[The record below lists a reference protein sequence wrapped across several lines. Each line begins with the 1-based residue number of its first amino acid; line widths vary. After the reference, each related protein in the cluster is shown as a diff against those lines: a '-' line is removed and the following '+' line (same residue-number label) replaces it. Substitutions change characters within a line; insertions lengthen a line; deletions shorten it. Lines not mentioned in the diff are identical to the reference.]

1 MNLGGTDYVKVWTP
15 WQSRF
20 LWLPARISLIHPTVV
35 RDSAVYK
42 WMWLCTVYYRTSS
55 YSNLDDRDIDYV
67 PAVVE
72 TEYAMNIFDIL
83 RSKD

>member
-20 LWLPARISLIHPTVV
+20 LWLPERIKLIHPTVV
-35 RDSAVYK
+35 GDRAVYK
-42 WMWLCTVYYRTSS
+42 WMWLRTVYYRTSS
-55 YSNLDDRDIDYV
+55 YSNVDDRDLDYV

-72 TEYAMNIFDIL
+72 TEYALNVFDIL
-83 RSKD
+83 RKKD

>member
-15 WQSRF
+15 WCERF
-20 LWLPARISLIHPTVV
+20 LWKPTRIKINDTV
-35 RDSAVYK
+35 K
-42 WMWLCTVYYRTSS
+42 WMWLRSIYYRTCS
-55 YSNLDDRDIDYV
+55 YKNTADPTLDYALI
-67 PAVVE
+67 E

>member
-1 MNLGGTDYVKVWTP
+1 MNLGGTDYIKVWTP

-20 LWLPARISLIHPTVV
+20 LWLPARIKIGD
-35 RDSAVYK
+35 RAVYK
-42 WMWLCTVYYRTSS
+42 WMWLCIVYYRTSS
-55 YSNLDDRDIDYV
+55 YSNLDDSDIDYI

>member
-15 WQSRF
+15 WCERF
-20 LWLPARISLIHPTVV
+20 LWFPERIKIIRPTVV
-35 RDSAVYK
+35 GERAVYK
-42 WMWLCTVYYRTSS
+42 WMWFSTVYYRTSS
-55 YSNLDDRDIDYV
+55 YTNLADSDIDYI
-67 PAVVE
+67 PALVE

>member
-1 MNLGGTDYVKVWTP
+1 LNLGGADYVKVWTP

-20 LWLPARISLIHPTVV
+20 LWLPERIKINDTV
-35 RDSAVYK
+35 K
-42 WMWLCTVYYRTSS
+42 WMWLRSIYYRTCS
-55 YSNLDDRDIDYV
+55 YKNTDDPTLDYALI
-67 PAVVE
+67 E